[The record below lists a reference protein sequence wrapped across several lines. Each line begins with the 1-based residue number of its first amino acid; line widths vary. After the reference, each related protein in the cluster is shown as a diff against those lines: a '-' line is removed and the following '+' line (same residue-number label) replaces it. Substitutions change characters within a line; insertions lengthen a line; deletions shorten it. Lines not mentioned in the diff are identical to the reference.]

1 MEPAVDFSGARTRG
15 EPDQRR
21 GLLSQVSGSKHSD
34 ARNRRS
40 EKHRSD
46 MRRGGIVVAVGLW
59 LLASSLNIGGLD
71 HSNSWPLL
79 LVLIGVALAAVPR
92 GRKGRFPGVI
102 LIAWGALA
110 AIAVNRLW
118 GFGWSNIWPLF
129 LVVIGLEMVVNA
141 ISEQRRPSSRA
152 ADSAPEDER

>member
-1 MEPAVDFSGARTRG
+1 M
-15 EPDQRR
+15 
-21 GLLSQVSGSKHSD
+21 SQVSGSKHSD
-34 ARNRRS
+34 D
-40 EKHRSD
+40 RSD
-46 MRRGGIVVAVGLW
+46 LRRGGIVVAVGLW

-141 ISEQRRPSSRA
+141 ISEQRRPRSQA